1 MKLIPNLIKSATLVQ
16 FILAASEY
24 EKNYSLFN
32 GLAKEGNLDEMKKV
46 LENFDG
52 AENDKS
58 VQNNYINQGDH
69 WKKTTIHYA
78 AEHGHA
84 DIIKMLNKDYK
95 GDVSAKDYRG
105 RTALHI
111 AAQKGNSNAIKE
123 LLSINSDL
131 IHIVDNDNKNALHY
145 AAETGQYSV
154 VKSLVGRADNSA
166 ENNSKFLDI
175 NK

>member
-1 MKLIPNLIKSATLVQ
+1 
-16 FILAASEY
+16 
-24 EKNYSLFN
+24 
-32 GLAKEGNLDEMKKV
+32 
-46 LENFDG
+46 
-52 AENDKS
+52 
-58 VQNNYINQGDH
+58 
-69 WKKTTIHYA
+69 
-78 AEHGHA
+78 
-84 DIIKMLNKDYK
+84 MLNKDYK

-175 NK
+175 NSVTNTGKTALMIAAERGNIDFVSYLLISKNLLLFSAELSALPTKDLTTEY